1 MQTDIL
7 YDICKAAGI
16 GYTTDSAYLVDKI
29 KELRIGHER
38 YEKVRHLNAKQ
49 FDDIFKCNVQG
60 RRFDDLVDEM

>member
-7 YDICKAAGI
+7 SDICTATGVQ
-16 GYTTDSAYLVDKI
+16 YTTNFAYLVDKI
-29 KELRIGHER
+29 KELRIGSIR
-38 YEKVRHLNAKQ
+38 YDKVRHLNARQ

>member
-7 YDICKAAGI
+7 YAICSAAGVQ
-16 GYTTDSAYLVDKI
+16 YTTNLTYLVDKI
-29 KELRIGHER
+29 RDLRIGHER
-38 YEKVRHLNAKQ
+38 YEKVRHLNARQ